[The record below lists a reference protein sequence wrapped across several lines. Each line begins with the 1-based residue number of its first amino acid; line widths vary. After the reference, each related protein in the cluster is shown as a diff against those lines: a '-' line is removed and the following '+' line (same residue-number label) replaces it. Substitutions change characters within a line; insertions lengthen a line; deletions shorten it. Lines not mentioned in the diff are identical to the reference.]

1 MLKLTPVIPF
11 EPIKTDRAPKGDRWV
26 AQIKWDGVRMLTYLD
41 ETKEVRLVN
50 RRLNDKTAQYPE
62 LLQVHSY
69 CKANSVILDGEIIAM
84 AAGKPSFHQV
94 MKRDRM
100 RLSQSIPNA
109 MSRIPI
115 TYMVF
120 DLLYL
125 NGEWLTELP
134 LWQRQ
139 QQLEEILQPNAT
151 IQLVSSVTAH
161 EQLYSITEKHG
172 LEGVVYKDL
181 DSTYR
186 IKGKDE
192 RWQKHKHYHELN
204 AVVGGV
210 TLRGDVVNALL
221 LGLYADQKQLFYI
234 GHAGTGKLTAADWQL
249 LTEKLESFALPQK
262 PFANTPERLENT
274 VWMKPVLTVR
284 IRYMEWTKDGVLRQP
299 SIQGFVQ
306 VDPTL
311 CSFAQL

>member
-1 MLKLTPVIPF
+1 MLKLKPVIPF
-11 EPIKTDRAPKGDRWV
+11 EPTKTDHAPKGDRWV

-50 RRLNDKTAQYPE
+50 RRLNDKTEQYPE
-62 LLQVHSY
+62 LLQVHNY
-69 CKANSVILDGEIIAM
+69 CEADSVILDGEIIAM

-100 RLSQSIPNA
+100 RRSQSIPDA

-120 DLLYL
+120 DILYL
-125 NGEWLTELP
+125 NGEWLTGLP

-139 QQLEEILQPNAT
+139 HKLEEILRPNET
-151 IQLVSSVTAH
+151 VQLVSSVTEH
-161 EQLYSITEKHG
+161 EQLFPVTGKHG

-181 DSTYR
+181 DSAYR
-186 IKGKDE
+186 IEGKDD

-204 AVVGGV
+204 AVIGGA
-210 TLRGDVVNALL
+210 TLRGGMVNALL
-221 LGLYADQKQLFYI
+221 LGLYTDQKQFLYI
-234 GHAGTGKLTAADWQL
+234 GHAGTGKLTAADWRL
-249 LTEKLESFALPQK
+249 FTENLELFALPQM
-262 PFANTPERLENT
+262 PFANKPERLENT
-274 VWMKPVLTVR
+274 VWMKPALTVS

-299 SIQGFVQ
+299 SIQGFVT
-306 VDPTL
+306 VEPAS